1 MTDQMEAHGHSNLIY
16 LSIMLVHSFLCI
28 LTFCVFEFFLLFLL
42 KCNFAVFYVYFF
54 EYLEWRLDNVIF
66 NWWKINDSNWSLR
79 RGKKK
84 EIYSRFMF
92 ILFINTLWITEC
104 AVMRAH
110 YINGIFDGNSRR
122 VIQKLTLHANFI
134 IYISLLLGYELSSVF
149 VVLFHLSDAAATVVV
164 VVAMII
170 IIWSFVFS

>member
-1 MTDQMEAHGHSNLIY
+1 
-16 LSIMLVHSFLCI
+16 
-28 LTFCVFEFFLLFLL
+28 
-42 KCNFAVFYVYFF
+42 
-54 EYLEWRLDNVIF
+54 
-66 NWWKINDSNWSLR
+66 
-79 RGKKK
+79 
-84 EIYSRFMF
+84 
-92 ILFINTLWITEC
+92 
-104 AVMRAH
+104 MRAH